1 MRDELEEEEI
11 EGVIVGKGIIL
22 EDSVG
27 KEAVGGAIAPN
38 RVSSSDKRKG
48 ELGMSSWMKSGFS
61 EPITMVSSL
70 WDPEA
75 LRGLRI
81 QLIRGCRMGPAN
93 FQNLVPM
100 PRYIREAT
108 KSRIKVPAP
117 AVIIM
122 ALMMNYRR
130 GYSTMGVVG

>member
-1 MRDELEEEEI
+1 MRDDELEEEEI
-11 EGVIVGKGIIL
+11 EGVIFGKGIIL

-27 KEAVGGAIAPN
+27 KGAVGGAIALN

-70 WDPEA
+70 WDLEA
-75 LRGLRI
+75 RGLRI
-81 QLIRGCRMGPAN
+81 QVIRGWMGPAN

-100 PRYIREAT
+100 PRNIREAT
-108 KSRIKVPAP
+108 KSKIKVPAP